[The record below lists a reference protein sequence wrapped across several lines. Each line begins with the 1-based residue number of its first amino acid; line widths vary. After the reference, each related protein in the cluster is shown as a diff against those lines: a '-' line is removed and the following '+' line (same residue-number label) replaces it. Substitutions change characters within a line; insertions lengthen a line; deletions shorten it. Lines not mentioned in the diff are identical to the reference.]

1 MLKTASIMPRFASIT
16 AYNLAL
22 DNGFTTAD
30 SFEATGTDGKVT
42 VADVRTLIEGAKS
55 PKGPKGTKVPKAPK
69 EQKKAL
75 GGSASSSKK
84 PRFDSPGAIT
94 KAARELAEKEGL
106 SMEDLAQVKGS
117 GKGGRIL
124 VSDIESMLSSCEES
138 SDCETEI

>member
-1 MLKTASIMPRFASIT
+1 MPRFASIT

-30 SFEATGTDGKVT
+30 SFEATKDGKVT
-42 VADVRTLIEGAKS
+42 VADVRSTIKS
-55 PKGPKGTKVPKAPK
+55 PKGPKTLKVPKAPK
-69 EQKKAL
+69 EQ
-75 GGSASSSKK
+75 KK

-124 VSDIESMLSSCEES
+124 ISDIESMLSSCEES